1 MGEEEQQEKEEVEE
15 EKEEVEEEKEEEE
28 EEQVVEQQGTK
39 AGKAELRRQMTRYN
53 DAGVIT
59 SFA

>member
-1 MGEEEQQEKEEVEE
+1 MGEEKEGVEE
-15 EKEEVEEEKEEEE
+15 EEKKKGQEE

>member
-1 MGEEEQQEKEEVEE
+1 MGEEEEQEKEGVEE
-15 EKEEVEEEKEEEE
+15 EEEKKKGQEE

>member
-1 MGEEEQQEKEEVEE
+1 MGEEEEQEKEGVEE
-15 EKEEVEEEKEEEE
+15 EEQEE

>member
-1 MGEEEQQEKEEVEE
+1 MEEEVEE
-15 EKEEVEEEKEEEE
+15 EKKKGQEE

-59 SFA
+59 SFASTH

>member
-1 MGEEEQQEKEEVEE
+1 MGEEKEGVEE
-15 EKEEVEEEKEEEE
+15 EEEEEEKKKGQEE